1 MASRLVVPAFRLP
14 SGRSV
19 AAALQDASTTFALD
33 GAHSLSFDR
42 AGRLIRAFWEGR
54 SIRRSLD
61 NRFVEKRKAGRYAW
75 SYARRELDA
84 AERRAL
90 LDAILGA
97 LAAIRAGAEGLGAA
111 LGVTQR
117 EALQARLKDIL
128 GWSPEALEA
137 DAARFRSVY
146 LSIPILPPDQYGAL
160 VVQATEGCSYNQCT
174 FCRFYRDRPFRAKS
188 PQQLSAHLRAVREF
202 FGEGLRLRR
211 GVFLAD
217 ANSLVLS
224 QARLLE
230 AFELLHAEL
239 PLASGKSRGVYSFID
254 AFSGMPKSLADFR
267 ALAERGLRRVYL
279 GLESGCDDLL
289 RFLGKPATADEALE
303 VVRRLRAAGVQ
314 VGIIVMVGA
323 GGDRFAAR
331 HLEETLAVVNT
342 MQLGP
347 GDFLYLSPL
356 AAAPDSPYR
365 QQEREAGIRP
375 LTEAETDAELRAL
388 KAGLRF
394 DPRGRPKVAIYDIRD
409 FIY

>member
-1 MASRLVVPAFRLP
+1 MASRVVVPALRLSP
-14 SGRSV
+14 GRSV
-19 AAALQDASTTFALD
+19 AAALQEASTAFALD
-33 GAHSLSFDR
+33 GARSLSFDR

-61 NRFVEKRKAGRYAW
+61 NRFVEKRKAGRYPW

-84 AERRAL
+84 SERRAL
-90 LDAILGA
+90 LDTIFRE
-97 LAAIRAGAEGLGAA
+97 LAAIRAGAEGPGAA

-128 GWSPEALEA
+128 GWSAEALEA

-146 LSIPILPPDQYGAL
+146 LPIPILPPDQYGAL
-160 VVQATEGCSYNQCT
+160 VIQVTEGCSYNQCT

-188 PQQLSAHLRAVREF
+188 PQELRAHLRAVREF

-211 GVFLAD
+211 SVFLAD
-217 ANSLVLS
+217 ANALVLS

-230 AFELLHAEL
+230 AFELLRAEL

-254 AFSGMPKSLADFR
+254 AFSGMPKSPADFR

-289 RFLGKPATADEALE
+289 RFLGKPVTAAEALD
-303 VVRRLRAAGVQ
+303 VVHRLRAAGVQ
-314 VGIIVMVGA
+314 VGIIVMVGV

-356 AAAPDSPYR
+356 AADPDSPYR
-365 QQEREAGIRP
+365 QQERETGIRP